1 MSKSAAFLKLIFVVI
16 IPFFFC
22 CYMHYLPHPDKTR
35 FHCKDRLNHNRR
47 PPLQSQKI
55 EEFQTKDQNHDIQLP
70 NDKND

>member
-1 MSKSAAFLKLIFVVI
+1 MKNTSNSVI
-16 IPFFFC
+16 SFFSS
-22 CYMHYLPHPDKTR
+22 CYHHSHHHYIPHPDKTR

-70 NDKND
+70 NDKNG